1 MNFLVIDFLFKFIIF
16 YNLGF
21 VVFGKKKYKVNF
33 VDIVG

>member
-1 MNFLVIDFLFKFIIF
+1 MNFLDIDVLFKFIIF
-16 YNLGF
+16 YYLGF